1 MLRLLIRRAG
11 AYVVDI
17 VLLFAVLFPIG
28 QLLRFVIGWPSA
40 SATGLEIWLVSALNF
55 SLPTWIYFALSDSS
69 AHGATAGK
77 RWIGLRVSRV
87 AGGSVGKARALART
101 AVPDANVR
109 ELLFQCIQK
118 LHIANGAR
126 RFADRLGHALG
137 PFVAIAGAPL
147 DR

>member
-55 SLPTWIYFALSDSS
+55 SLPT
-69 AHGATAGK
+69 
-77 RWIGLRVSRV
+77 
-87 AGGSVGKARALART
+87 
-101 AVPDANVR
+101 
-109 ELLFQCIQK
+109 
-118 LHIANGAR
+118 
-126 RFADRLGHALG
+126 
-137 PFVAIAGAPL
+137 
-147 DR
+147 